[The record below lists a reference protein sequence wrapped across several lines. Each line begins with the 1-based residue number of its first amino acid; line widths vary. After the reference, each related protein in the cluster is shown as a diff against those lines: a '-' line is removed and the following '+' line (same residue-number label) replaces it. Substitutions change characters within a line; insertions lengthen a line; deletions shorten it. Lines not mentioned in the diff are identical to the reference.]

1 MKRIA
6 IITVMTISGTA
17 NAATTHIVKRTADKG
32 PHTLR
37 AAIATAEPGDL
48 IKFAPWL
55 YGKTIQLD
63 SEINISKNLK
73 INGDINGDRR
83 PDITLDGQ
91 NKTRILNITSGATVL
106 LWSVALEHG
115 SATQGG
121 AIYNHGNIT
130 AQYCQIKNNQA
141 SDTGG
146 AIYNRGQTTINYST
160 IGHNTAIRGG
170 AIFANKTLISE
181 NIETKL
187 EASTLVMNR
196 AYGQGGVIYNY
207 HGKFQAY
214 RSTFGDNLAHD
225 YHDWSYTADAKG
237 SVLYQFGGGSLGGS
251 AKFQDSTLRNNRS
264 APLRDP
270 ELRECDFG
278 ERDNDCSNR
287 PDAERRRNNR
297 DRRVNNG
304 GTIYNRGT
312 ATNRSNIKLIRTVIA
327 NSTGR
332 NCGGWGWYDL
342 EHAWSDDNT
351 CDGDVDYNHPGVSR
365 GNAKLDALAD
375 NGGYTMTYAPLTN
388 SGLIDAGGSTCAAAD
403 QRDAGRKSSRNQ
415 YCDIGSVEIDAF
427 AGLTAMAHAI
437 NTAVPDEHNENPT
450 KLHQMITTKQAE
462 IEAKTATMKTQQENI
477 EAKTATIT
485 AQQADI
491 EAKTTTIAAQQA
503 DISAKAETIT
513 AQQADISA
521 KTETIATLETQLQ
534 TLNAEL
540 TTVRTN
546 IANKDGDITQLQTQA
561 AALEQEIAEHKARIA
576 EREREIEA
584 LGAPDELE
592 ATIGDAGEIK
602 RLVLNGQDALHESE
616 TTVKI
621 GPTTQ
626 PLKNTIT
633 AHMHN
638 QKDGRT
644 VSAGEISGQN
654 GIIHWEIMSSTIPG
668 TNWHV
673 SRWTFSSAQAF
684 GDVALGMYADID
696 IQPYTRFNG
705 LIAGGQNHPN
715 RLLITDR
722 RDPSEGIALGVR
734 ALKNARLVGWVGSP
748 DIYHGRN
755 GEVLDESILT
765 GAYSGWG
772 SFRPDGGKYPGAAG
786 YGPADIAVAIGI
798 ELKPSAKLASFEITL
813 VGAPTGAIE

>member
-1 MKRIA
+1 
-6 IITVMTISGTA
+6 
-17 NAATTHIVKRTADKG
+17 
-32 PHTLR
+32 
-37 AAIATAEPGDL
+37 
-48 IKFAPWL
+48 PWL
-55 YGKTIQLD
+55 YQKTIHLD

-91 NKTRILNITSGATVL
+91 NKTRILNITSGTTVL

-141 SDTGG
+141 SDAGG
-146 AIYNRGQTTINYST
+146 AIYNRGQTTISYST
-160 IGHNTAIRGG
+160 VGHNTAIRGG
-170 AIFANKTLISE
+170 AIFANKSLISE

-278 ERDNDCSNR
+278 ERKSDCSNR

-327 NSTGR
+327 DSTGR

-342 EHAWSDDNT
+342 DHAWSDDNT

-375 NGGYTMTYAPLTN
+375 NGGYTLTYAPLTD

-450 KLHQMITTKQAE
+450 KLHQIITTKQAE
-462 IEAKTATMKTQQENI
+462 IEAKTATM
-477 EAKTATIT
+477 T

-491 EAKTTTIAAQQA
+491 ETKIATITAQQTDISAKTETITAQQA

-513 AQQADISA
+513 A
-521 KTETIATLETQLQ
+521 LETQLQ

-540 TTVRTN
+540 ATVKTN
-546 IANKDGDITQLQTQA
+546 IANKNGDMAQLQTQA

-584 LGAPDELE
+584 LHAPDELE

-602 RLVLNGQDALHESE
+602 RLVLNGQNALHESE

-621 GPTTQ
+621 GPTTIR
-626 PLKNTIT
+626 LKNTIRQ
-633 AHMHN
+633 HIN
-638 QKDGRT
+638 KRKDGTT
-644 VSAGEISGQN
+644 VSSGKFWGQN
-654 GIIHWEIMSSTIPG
+654 GAIHWEIMTVAIPG
-668 TNWHV
+668 TNWHA
-673 SRWTFSSAQAF
+673 SRWEFSSAQAF
-684 GDVALGMYADID
+684 GDVALGIYADID
-696 IQPYTRFNG
+696 IQPYPRFNS
-705 LIAGGQNHPN
+705 LIVGGESHPN

-734 ALKNARLVGWVGSP
+734 ALKNARMLGWVGSP

-772 SFRPDGGKYPGAAG
+772 SFRPDSEKYPSTRG

-798 ELKPSAKLASFEITL
+798 ELKPSAKLATFTITL
-813 VGAPTGAIE
+813 VGAPTGTIE